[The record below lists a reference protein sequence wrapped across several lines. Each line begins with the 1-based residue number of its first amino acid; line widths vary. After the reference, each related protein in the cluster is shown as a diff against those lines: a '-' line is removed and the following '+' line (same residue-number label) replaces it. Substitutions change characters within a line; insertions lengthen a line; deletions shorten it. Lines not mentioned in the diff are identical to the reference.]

1 MFWFKK
7 KPAATAEPE
16 TDATPAT
23 DPEAANPK
31 PSDTEPSNPK
41 PSTPEAAE
49 PTAAGPQVADP
60 TPADD
65 SPPPSTSPKSPRT
78 VMDRMNDYMMVQV
91 AAPPTGSTDAL
102 NSQIV
107 EAVEFTNAQT
117 FSYAPAQIAIAPD
130 MMISQAAGLVAQS
143 AAGYFDGVSKLA
155 LAAQAVL
162 LEQMTKTSSK
172 TIPKK
177 PPRTPWA
184 PWPPTCWWGRRPLSP
199 RRLAPWRRQRRVL
212 PSTRSTRA
220 SPSTATPWPIAA
232 RRRPDS
238 RRPGVMSTQ
247 SRSPP
252 GLGSSTFFNEQGGG

>member
-7 KPAATAEPE
+7 KPAVAAEPE

-23 DPEAANPK
+23 DPEAADLK
-31 PSDTEPSNPK
+31 PSDTEPSTPK

-65 SPPPSTSPKSPRT
+65 SPPPSTPKSPRT

-162 LEQMTKTSSK
+162 LEQMTKNIVENHPEKAAEDALGALATDLLVGAAAAVAAAAGALEATAAGIAIDKIDESIAKYSN
-172 TIPKK
+172 TLANRGA
-177 PPRTPWA
+177 PP
-184 PWPPTCWWGRRPLSP
+184 S
-199 RRLAPWRRQRRVL
+199 
-212 PSTRSTRA
+212 
-220 SPSTATPWPIAA
+220 
-232 RRRPDS
+232 
-238 RRPGVMSTQ
+238 
-247 SRSPP
+247 
-252 GLGSSTFFNEQGGG
+252 

>member
-7 KPAATAEPE
+7 KPSVAAEPE

-23 DPEAANPK
+23 DPEAADPK
-31 PSDTEPSNPK
+31 PSDTEPSTPK
-41 PSTPEAAE
+41 PSNPEAAE

-60 TPADD
+60 TPAGD

-162 LEQMTKTSSK
+162 LEQMTKNIVENHPEKAAEDALGALATDLLVGAAAAVAAAAGALEATAAGIAIDKIDESIAKYSN
-172 TIPKK
+172 TLANRGA
-177 PPRTPWA
+177 PP
-184 PWPPTCWWGRRPLSP
+184 S
-199 RRLAPWRRQRRVL
+199 
-212 PSTRSTRA
+212 
-220 SPSTATPWPIAA
+220 
-232 RRRPDS
+232 
-238 RRPGVMSTQ
+238 
-247 SRSPP
+247 
-252 GLGSSTFFNEQGGG
+252 

>member
-7 KPAATAEPE
+7 KPAVAAEPE

-23 DPEAANPK
+23 DPEAADPK
-31 PSDTEPSNPK
+31 PSDTEPSNSK
-41 PSTPEAAE
+41 PSDPKASNPEAAE
-49 PTAAGPQVADP
+49 PVAAGPQIPDP
-60 TPADD
+60 TTAGD
-65 SPPPSTSPKSPRT
+65 SPPPSTPKSPRT

-162 LEQMTKTSSK
+162 LEQMTKNIVENHPEKAAEDALGALATDLLVGAAAAVAAAAGALEATAAGIAIDKIDESIAKYSN
-172 TIPKK
+172 TLANRGA
-177 PPRTPWA
+177 PP
-184 PWPPTCWWGRRPLSP
+184 S
-199 RRLAPWRRQRRVL
+199 
-212 PSTRSTRA
+212 
-220 SPSTATPWPIAA
+220 
-232 RRRPDS
+232 
-238 RRPGVMSTQ
+238 
-247 SRSPP
+247 
-252 GLGSSTFFNEQGGG
+252 